1 MIYWTHRIF
10 EVERFL
16 AVVVDG
22 FLVMG
27 LPVGSCCGLARKLF
41 DQVLTNIGDGR
52 FGNVYTGSVPPSA
65 LVVFQPKNLSPCV
78 QTFGQ
83 RQPISVRIGGV
94 LDHPSS

>member
-27 LPVGSCCGLARKLF
+27 LPVGSYCGLARKLF
-41 DQVLTNIGDGR
+41 DQVECEQEIFETRSN
-52 FGNVYTGSVPPSA
+52 
-65 LVVFQPKNLSPCV
+65 PKC
-78 QTFGQ
+78 
-83 RQPISVRIGGV
+83 
-94 LDHPSS
+94 